1 MSTRRLDLL
10 FGLTGSLIAT
20 LVALLPTEFGWRLF
34 FWAVAMVGILITL
47 TTHFELK
54 EKSQ

>member
-10 FGLTGSLIAT
+10 FGLTGSLVAT
-20 LVALLPTEFGWRLF
+20 LVALFPTEFGWRLF

-54 EKSQ
+54 EKS